1 MTDVKRLDRY
11 VRFSVTPCFSLGRDK
26 TLYFLLPLCY
36 HLICTSVL
44 IASDD
49 RSRIQHN
56 DDHVAQIRTDA
67 MSPPFSPAKAR
78 SSRPLPMTE
87 DSRSKQRTE
96 RYT

>member
-56 DDHVAQIRTDA
+56 DDHVSAAGIGGFFIGSAAYFPAVCDA
-67 MSPPFSPAKAR
+67 LYR
-78 SSRPLPMTE
+78 WR
-87 DSRSKQRTE
+87 
-96 RYT
+96 